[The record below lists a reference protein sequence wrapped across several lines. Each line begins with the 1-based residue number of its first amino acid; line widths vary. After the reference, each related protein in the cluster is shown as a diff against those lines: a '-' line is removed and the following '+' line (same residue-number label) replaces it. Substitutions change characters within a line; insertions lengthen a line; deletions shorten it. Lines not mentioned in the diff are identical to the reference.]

1 MSDEKTTTP
10 EKETPKED
18 TGLKFKLKPV
28 TKKPP
33 RRFKKGSKYDP
44 LIDAFLKS
52 KNTLVEVSVTEKD
65 HNYLRNQ
72 LNKRIEARG
81 LQAKMKTS
89 VVNVTC
95 YLEKL

>member
-1 MSDEKTTTP
+1 MSVEKTTVP
-10 EKETPKED
+10 ETETAKED

-33 RRFKKGSKYDP
+33 RKFRKGSKYDP
-44 LIDAFLKS
+44 LIDEFIES
-52 KNTLVEVSVTEKD
+52 KEKLVSVSVKGKD

-72 LNKRIEARG
+72 LNKRIEARD
-81 LQAKMKTS
+81 LQAKIKTS